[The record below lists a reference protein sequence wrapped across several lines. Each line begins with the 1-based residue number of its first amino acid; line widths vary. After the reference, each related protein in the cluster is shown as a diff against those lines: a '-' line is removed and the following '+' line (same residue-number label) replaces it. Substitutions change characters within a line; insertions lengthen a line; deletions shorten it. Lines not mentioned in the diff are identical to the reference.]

1 MPQGVP
7 VYAKGRCHM
16 CLQLPPVPGSVALP
30 GFASV
35 AAERDAWRVRTRQR
49 QQALSPV
56 LTAVPRIRGPV
67 SAETFLDLFYAPGI
81 PVVIE
86 GLAAKWPAVRQWT
99 TKKLARKVGSAEI
112 TYQGGRN
119 SAPDFEIAKT
129 RHTRTMP
136 FDAYIDMVT
145 SADTGNDAY
154 ITAYNNVA
162 NTVALQPLMGDF
174 GPVPFLDERIGSIWI
189 GPKGTFTPLHHDL
202 NNNLLVQL
210 MGTKRLFLL
219 PPDET
224 SKLANNDFVFSDVHD
239 IMSDDKVAQ
248 YPEVLSARCYH
259 VDIHPGDALFMPV
272 GWWHQVEALSFSAM
286 LTYHNFIWPN
296 DAFRDFPPNR

>member
-1 MPQGVP
+1 
-7 VYAKGRCHM
+7 M
-16 CLQLPPVPGSVALP
+16 CLQSPPSLATLSSLDAAVL
-30 GFASV
+30 
-35 AAERDAWRVRTRQR
+35 AAERDMWRARTAERQR
-49 QQALSPV
+49 ALSPE
-56 LTAVPRIRGPV
+56 LSAIPRVRSV
-67 SAETFLDLFYAPGI
+67 SAETFLDLFYAPGV

-86 GLAAKWPAVRQWT
+86 GLAARWRAVKQWSPSV
-99 TKKLARKVGSAEI
+99 LARKIGSAEI

-119 SAPDFEIAKT
+119 DAADFEIAKT
-129 RHTRTMP
+129 RHTRRMP

-145 SADTGNDAY
+145 RHDTGNDAY

-162 NTVALQPLMGDF
+162 NAAALAPLMGDF
-174 GPVPFLDERIGSIWI
+174 GPVPFLDERIGSLWI

-210 MGTKRLFLL
+210 TGTKRLFLL
-219 PPDET
+219 PPEET
-224 SKLANNDFVFSDVHD
+224 PRLANTNFVFSDVHD
-239 IMSDDKVAQ
+239 IMDDARVAA
-248 YPEVLSARCYH
+248 YPEVLEARCFQ

-272 GWWHQVEALSFSAM
+272 GWWHQVEALSFSTM

>member
-1 MPQGVP
+1 
-7 VYAKGRCHM
+7 
-16 CLQLPPVPGSVALP
+16 
-30 GFASV
+30 
-35 AAERDAWRVRTRQR
+35 
-49 QQALSPV
+49 
-56 LTAVPRIRGPV
+56 
-67 SAETFLDLFYAPGI
+67 
-81 PVVIE
+81 
-86 GLAAKWPAVRQWT
+86 
-99 TKKLARKVGSAEI
+99 
-112 TYQGGRN
+112 
-119 SAPDFEIAKT
+119 
-129 RHTRTMP
+129 
-136 FDAYIDMVT
+136 MVT
-145 SADTGNDAY
+145 SAHTGNDAY

-219 PPDET
+219 PPEET
-224 SKLANNDFVFSDVHD
+224 SKLANTDFVFSDVHD
-239 IMSDDKVAQ
+239 IMSDEKVAQ